1 MLVALYALYL
11 GFDAARAV
19 PIRLPRNTNLRTHG
33 WRAGLISRALVFFI
47 GGVGV
52 LCSWTPGWW
61 LLVFGFASIAPR
73 EFRDFTT
80 GAAEGRKAGELA
92 ASYAYVRGR
101 VKPGVQVLLMG
112 PVLIGLTRGLPI
124 AALILDRLWAIAPA
138 V

>member
-92 ASYAYVRGR
+92 ASYAYVRG
-101 VKPGVQVLLMG
+101 
-112 PVLIGLTRGLPI
+112 
-124 AALILDRLWAIAPA
+124 ALSLVFKTCLWAPCLL